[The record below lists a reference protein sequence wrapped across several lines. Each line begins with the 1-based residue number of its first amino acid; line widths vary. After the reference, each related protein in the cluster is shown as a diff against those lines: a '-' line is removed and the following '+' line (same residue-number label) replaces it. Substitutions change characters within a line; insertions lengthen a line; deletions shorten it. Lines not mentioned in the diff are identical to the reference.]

1 MPFKPTSVRLAIL
14 LVGAAF
20 VCNLSQA
27 ATWVLANGDRLRGVL
42 IEETEMEFVIKHA
55 VLGRLTLARSE
66 ARLVPVAEGLP
77 GVGTVSGTE
86 AGGAAGAEKP
96 PVLFK
101 PVKKWKRQIEL
112 GYSRQDALRDK
123 EDFYARMEL
132 ETRFESHSLRAS
144 GRAIHSKADKQR
156 VAERE
161 EADFRWRRDFGRKYF
176 VQSLTTYASD
186 DVRKIDL
193 SLEQQF
199 GGGFR
204 VISAPVQQMNV
215 GVGAVVRHLERGDEE
230 TNDVVLGSI
239 FQDYTLQWGNRFK
252 LTQEATI
259 FVADRGNISGRGGV
273 APVLGAPQ
281 DGNYRL
287 KFNSSLQS
295 KMTDQVSLNLRYE
308 YDFDRSIID
317 VALRS
322 DSRLTTSVGYTW

>member
-1 MPFKPTSVRLAIL
+1 MLSKFNSVRLVIFLWIAGFISPL
-14 LVGAAF
+14 ANA
-20 VCNLSQA
+20 S
-27 ATWVLANGDRLRGVL
+27 TWVLANGDRLRGVL
-42 IEETEMEFVIKHA
+42 IEETDKEIVIKHA

-66 ARLVPVAEGLP
+66 ARLVPVAEGL
-77 GVGTVSGTE
+77 
-86 AGGAAGAEKP
+86 AGGVTGSGYGEEGSKGAEQR

-112 GYSRQDALRDK
+112 GYARQDGLRDR
-123 EDFYARMEL
+123 EDLSARVEV
-132 ETRFESHSLRAS
+132 ETHFGSHSLRAS
-144 GRAIHSKADKQR
+144 GRVIHSEADNQL

-186 DVRKIDL
+186 EVRKIDL
-193 SLEQQF
+193 SLEQQL

-204 VISAPVQQMNV
+204 VINAPVQQMNV
-215 GVGAVVRHLERGDEE
+215 GIGAVVRHIERGDEVAD
-230 TNDVVLGSI
+230 DVMLGSI

-252 LTQEATI
+252 LTQEATV

-273 APVLGAPQ
+273 TPVVAAPQ
-281 DGNYRL
+281 DGNYRI

-295 KMTDQVSLNLRYE
+295 KMTDQISLNLRYE
-308 YDFDRSIID
+308 YDFDRSIND